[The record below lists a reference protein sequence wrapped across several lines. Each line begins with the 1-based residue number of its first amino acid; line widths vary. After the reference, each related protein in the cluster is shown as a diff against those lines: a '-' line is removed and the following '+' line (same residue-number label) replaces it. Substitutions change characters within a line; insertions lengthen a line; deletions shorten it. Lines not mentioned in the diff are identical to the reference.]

1 MIKDLQKQWIQNI
14 VNNNIEKLSV
24 IDISMIKHY
33 YGIFNEL
40 ESDLTDLFIARV
52 DEILKEKN
60 ILEVVERWLNRYM
73 KVNL

>member
-60 ILEVVERWLNRYM
+60 ILEVVER
-73 KVNL
+73 